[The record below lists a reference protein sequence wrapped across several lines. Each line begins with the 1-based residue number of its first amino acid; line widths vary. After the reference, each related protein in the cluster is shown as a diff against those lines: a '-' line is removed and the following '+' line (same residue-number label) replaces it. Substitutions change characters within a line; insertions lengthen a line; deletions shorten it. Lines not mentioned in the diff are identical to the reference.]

1 MQLTKY
7 KNINSKILV
16 PTAER
21 AKFEGGL
28 LKAVQIARNGGSLRD
43 IQISKGGEDFG
54 GRRLVTADQKR
65 RAIIGGTIVGIG
77 RAFGATGEVPSD
89 VLRCLVDFTD
99 NNFQSFAIEEIKLAF
114 DLAASGAIDAD
125 CSLYGKPLNLDW
137 FSRVLRAYKKNRQ
150 KVAAVLAESEEQF
163 QKIINTDEAKE
174 SEKRNE
180 ANLAIIEKIVQ
191 SFEGWKAGNKVD
203 LFVYHFS
210 FLQKIGALEVDPEAK
225 LQAFQ
230 NAKIEVVR
238 QLQQEK
244 EAEPTTIK
252 RQAKEKQIADILSG
266 TNERSGRQA
275 KFAICQLIEGWFDRI
290 GAEPVT
296 VDDFRA
302 VLLRRYQKQSE
313 ELCRVRFVVSLSS
326 FAGNQKQTRPLD
338 RAELE
343 QLLSKIDGKITSIKI
358 ALK

>member
-1 MQLTKY
+1 MQITKY
-7 KNINSKILV
+7 KNISSKMLV

-43 IQISKGGEDFG
+43 IQISEGGEDFG

-114 DLAASGAIDAD
+114 DLAASG
-125 CSLYGKPLNLDW
+125 LDW

-266 TNERSGRQA
+266 VNQKSGRQA

>member
-1 MQLTKY
+1 MQITKY
-7 KNINSKILV
+7 KNINSKLLV
-16 PTAER
+16 PTTER

-28 LKAVQIARNGGSLRD
+28 FNAVQIARNGGSLRD
-43 IQISKGGEDFG
+43 IQISEGGEDFG
-54 GRRLVTADQKR
+54 GRRLVTTDQKR
-65 RAIIGGTIVGIG
+65 RAVIGGTIVGIG

-137 FSRVLRAYKKNRQ
+137 FSRVLRAYKKSRQ
-150 KVAAVLAESEEQF
+150 KVAAALAESEEQF
-163 QKIINTDEAKE
+163 QKVIDTDEAKE
-174 SEKRNE
+174 AAKRNE
-180 ANLAIIEKIVQ
+180 AFLSMIGDIHEAFK
-191 SFEGWKAGNKVD
+191 GWKSGKEVN

-210 FLQKIGALEVDPEAK
+210 FLESIGAIEFSKEDKKE
-225 LQAFQ
+225 AFQ
-230 NAKIEVVR
+230 NAKAAIVR
-238 QLQQEK
+238 QLQSEK
-244 EAEPTTIK
+244 EAEPTTVK

-266 TNERSGRQA
+266 ENQKSGRQA
-275 KFAICQLIEGWFDRI
+275 KFAVCQLVSDWFGRI

-302 VLLRRYQKQSE
+302 VLLRRYEERKE

-326 FAGNQKQTRPLD
+326 FAGNQKETRPLD